1 MNPNEY
7 AQAVRDALADLP
19 AADLEELVEDLDDHL
34 AEVAAESD
42 VPLEERLGS
51 PEAYAAELRA
61 AYGGRPE
68 DLAQVRPGV
77 RARVGSWAAGTVARA
92 HTRASRFPPYR
103 QLAGFM
109 PDLRPAWWVLRGYA
123 LGLLLVSFSTMTTQ
137 FVPESIGAWLFTLAA
152 IWLSVWI
159 GRRARGGWGRTLLVA
174 VNVFAGFLFVGGMV
188 AVAEWNGQSEF
199 TSYGPVPVVQVGM
212 SGSEVYNIYPYAKDG
227 TPLRDVRLFDQ
238 DGRPITLNP
247 EMNGY
252 VIDQRCLEGPTPL
265 NEYPL
270 PLRRDPYT
278 AAWDLKKGISPVPAP
293 ESTPCATPT
302 PAPTETVTPTQTPA
316 EESPTPTPSAR

>member
-68 DLAQVRPGV
+68 DLVQVRPGV

-123 LGLLLVSFSTMTTQ
+123 LGLLLVSISTGTTQ

-159 GRRARGGWGRTLLVA
+159 GRRARQGGWGRTLLVA

-188 AVAEWNGQSEF
+188 AVADWNGQSEF
-199 TSYGPVPVVQVGM
+199 TSYAPVVQVGM
-212 SGSEVYNIYPYAKDG
+212 GGSEVYNIYPYAKDG
-227 TPLRDVRLFDQ
+227 TPLQDVRLFDQ

-247 EMNGY
+247 EINGY
-252 VIDQRCLEGPTPL
+252 VIDQRCQEGPTPL

-270 PLRRDPYT
+270 PLRRDPYV
-278 AAWDLKKGISPVPAP
+278 AAWDLKRGISPVPAP

-302 PAPTETVTPTQTPA
+302 PAPTDTVTPTPS
-316 EESPTPTPSAR
+316 EDSPTPTPSAR